1 MKPFLFSCDAHIA
14 EPADLFSK
22 NMPEHL
28 SQFVIHGEKDGDY
41 RITRI
46 GDQVILKVKAN
57 FHAHKT
63 GQNDAAFSAQTE
75 AAEDRSCTDARENFV
90 SDCAVD
96 TRRLGARD
104 LELRFQDMDR
114 DGVDAELVFPSLGL
128 MLPRIADREGQRVA
142 RFITTGRGT
151 IAKRPR
157 GAWCPQP

>member
-75 AAEDRSCTDARENFV
+75 AAEDRHGRQGEFRERLCGRYAA
-90 SDCAVD
+90 S
-96 TRRLGARD
+96 RR
-104 LELRFQDMDR
+104 
-114 DGVDAELVFPSLGL
+114 
-128 MLPRIADREGQRVA
+128 
-142 RFITTGRGT
+142 TG
-151 IAKRPR
+151 P
-157 GAWCPQP
+157 